1 MKSIFDI
8 TATEIK
14 NILIEKNI
22 AHEFVVVDHGHVWVG
37 VRAKTKFYWLQF
49 IDETTTGFMSVET
62 YSQNTG
68 KTSRG
73 FEERQKVYSR
83 FEKIINN

>member
-1 MKSIFDI
+1 MKSIFNI
-8 TATEIK
+8 TAIEIK
-14 NILIEKNI
+14 NILTEKNI
-22 AHEFVVVDHGHVWVG
+22 AHEYVVTEHDTIWIG

-49 IDETTTGFMSVET
+49 FDETTTGILSVET

-73 FEERQKVYSR
+73 FETRQKVYAR
-83 FEKIINN
+83 FEKMIN

>member
-14 NILIEKNI
+14 NILTEKNI
-22 AHEFVVVDHGHVWVG
+22 AHEFVVGDYDHIWIG

-49 IDETTTGFMSVET
+49 FDEKSTGIFSAET

-73 FEERQKVYSR
+73 FETRQKVYAR
-83 FEKIINN
+83 FEKLIN